1 MITDTDL
8 RYVGTDCKH
17 DPGDLVTKHR
27 RRRNE
32 IMSCKEQVSVTQ
44 PGRLYVDE
52 NFAPNGRGDIHIL
65 DLETATERV
74 NYQRFHMASLQSPS
88 RHLAFQ
94 SLLGRAVLTCQLAE
108 FSVKWSYQYVQEIF
122 TIRPIA
128 IKYQNGIAT
137 SALFR
142 GGW

>member
-8 RYVGTDCKH
+8 RNVGTDCRH
-17 DPGDLVTKHR
+17 NPGDLVTKHR

-44 PGRLYVDE
+44 RGRLSVCE
-52 NFAPNGRGDIHIL
+52 NFVPNRRGDVHIL
-65 DLETATERV
+65 EVEPTTDSAEHKRL
-74 NYQRFHMASLQSPS
+74 HMASLQSPS

-137 SALFR
+137 FALFR
-142 GGW
+142 GGR